1 MDQVLKQKLEMEAK
15 EEEKKLKEMEQRFQ
29 VMKFSF
35 LYIIQTIY
43 MSRIANNQLKA
54 NFIWA
59 PGSVPSQFGSTS
71 LFVTK
76 NSDWL
81 LNWTLD
87 IKLLVTHHIKISSFC
102 ISMSIYLSGYT
113 SAIPFA
119 HCCIFAAIT
128 VQAGLKDVVFIISAF
143 FFWLRFSQC

>member
-29 VMKFSF
+29 VMTLSF

-76 NSDWL
+76 NPDWL

-102 ISMSIYLSGYT
+102 ISMSILYFIYQGTNQLFPLY
-113 SAIPFA
+113 I
-119 HCCIFAAIT
+119 AASLLPSLCRL
-128 VQAGLKDVVFIISAF
+128 G
-143 FFWLRFSQC
+143 